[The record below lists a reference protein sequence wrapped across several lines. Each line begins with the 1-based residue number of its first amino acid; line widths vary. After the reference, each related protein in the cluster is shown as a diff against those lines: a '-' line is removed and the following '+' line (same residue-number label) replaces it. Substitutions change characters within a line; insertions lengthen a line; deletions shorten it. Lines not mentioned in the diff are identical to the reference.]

1 MDPQQLFTENGIYV
15 ILAIIFLLLIF
26 AFVITKV
33 I

>member
-1 MDPQQLFTENGIYV
+1 MDPQKLFTENGIYV

-26 AFVITKV
+26 GFIIKRF